1 MRKWVAKGD
10 LGTPDR
16 PQREKLELCEYAL
29 SEKNPR
35 QEGRGDMLE
44 AIASFVDTN
53 LPSSKHTSTWAYGH
67 KGNFNVHVCRCRRRC
82 HVCSCVCRREAPKGT
97 MATPT

>member
-16 PQREKLELCEYAL
+16 PQKEKLELCEYAL

-67 KGNFNVHVCRCRRRC
+67 KGNLNVHV
-82 HVCSCVCRREAPKGT
+82 HVLMQVPTALPCV
-97 MATPT
+97 